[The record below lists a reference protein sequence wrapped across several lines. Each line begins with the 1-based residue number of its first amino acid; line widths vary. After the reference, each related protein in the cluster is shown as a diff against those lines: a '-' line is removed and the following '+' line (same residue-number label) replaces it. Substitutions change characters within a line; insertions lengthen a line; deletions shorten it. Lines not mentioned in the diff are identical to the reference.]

1 MRHVRSI
8 YCSSWHVEIL
18 SIEEVAIAE
27 AASTTKWL
35 VRGPDNSIVEQY
47 LRKK

>member
-1 MRHVRSI
+1 MRRVWSI
-8 YCSSWHVEIL
+8 YCTSWHIKIL

-35 VRGPDNSIVEQY
+35 VRGPE
-47 LRKK
+47 